1 MSLLDK
7 GNQCV
12 VVFPEEVVTDAD
24 GNTQTRPSK
33 CGFRTIARIQPI
45 GQSGTSARRAEQ
57 DNEGFETEK
66 MYSLRFPR
74 SFKCVLG
81 AQSQIEWMGVRW
93 AVHGDAMHYTSSRRT
108 AHLTYTLR
116 RF

>member
-1 MSLLDK
+1 
-7 GNQCV
+7 V
-12 VVFPEEVVTDAD
+12 IVYPEEVVEDAD
-24 GNTQTRPSK
+24 GNIKTQPSK
-33 CGFRTIARIQPI
+33 CGFHARARIQPI

-74 SFKCVLG
+74 GFKCVLG
-81 AQSQIEWMGVRW
+81 AQSQVEWMGVRW
-93 AVHGDAMHYTSSRRT
+93 AVHGDAMHFRASPRT
-108 AHLTYTLR
+108 AHLTYVLR